1 MSIAYIGIGSNVG
14 NRRYHCLKA
23 VELLEQ
29 SGQTVSKISS
39 LYETEP
45 WGVKDQ
51 PPFINMA
58 VEIETGFPPKKLL
71 ALLKKIEKKMGR
83 KKTVRWGPR
92 VIDLDILFYD
102 DLTLNDND
110 LVIPHPF
117 MHTRAFVLEPL
128 SEIAPDK
135 VHPVLRKKVASLL
148 RENTS
153 SGASRKVR

>member
-51 PPFINMA
+51 PLFINMA

-102 DLTLNDND
+102 DLTLNDDD

-128 SEIAPDK
+128 SEIAPEK
-135 VHPVLRKKVASLL
+135 VHPVLRKKVAALL
-148 RENTS
+148 RENTP